1 MIAFNYLPND
11 KKSEVEQVYNNNL
24 SAINEQ
30 KQIDKFINAQIEQSK
45 IETAINVR
53 HDELLEKGHID
64 V

>member
-11 KKSEVEQVYNNNL
+11 KKCEVEQVYNNNL

-30 KQIDKFINAQIEQSK
+30 KQIDEFIDTQIEQNK
-45 IETAINVR
+45 IETAISVR

>member
-30 KQIDKFINAQIEQSK
+30 EQINKFIDAQIEQSK
-45 IETAINVR
+45 IGSAISAR
-53 HDELLEKGHID
+53 HDELLERGHINE
-64 V
+64 

>member
-1 MIAFNYLPND
+1 MIAFNYLPNN
-11 KKSEVEQVYNNNL
+11 KKFEIEQVYNNNL

>member
-30 KQIDKFINAQIEQSK
+30 EQINKFIDAQIEQSK

-53 HDELLEKGHID
+53 HDELLERGHINE
-64 V
+64 